1 MKTLPSSLG
10 FLKWQKRIALVC
22 KVNEDYFHP
31 LTNANI
37 VKGTVIQAAAAPKF
51 TNFAKLPL
59 ELQMKIW
66 KHAIPAPRLVR
77 INVQEDDDD
86 VIRYTTNTSVPAL
99 LSACHISR
107 KIILEVYS
115 TCFESGER
123 KIRMDGENDV
133 LVLFSQDG
141 RSELADLYDYLP
153 WIKGTKMGK
162 DIQSTFSGVTK
173 LAMVYYTFNNVAE
186 GQQRWFLSRFPS
198 LKRYFP
204 VVYGF
209 DIDLDAYGN
218 GIYLGIQR
226 QQLNILEQ
234 ECVTDGVVD
243 VTGYDLPE
251 PIAWSALRIAKVDR
265 KFEIVPA
272 MVGETEDNIGGTE

>member
-1 MKTLPSSLG
+1 
-10 FLKWQKRIALVC
+10 VC
-22 KVNEDYFHP
+22 KVNEDYFHR

-59 ELQMKIW
+59 EMQMKIW

-77 INVQEDDDD
+77 VNVQEDADDD
-86 VIRYTTNTSVPAL
+86 IRYTTNTSVPTL
-99 LSACHISR
+99 LSACHMSR
-107 KIILEVYS
+107 KIILEAYS

-133 LVLFSQDG
+133 LVLFSMG
-141 RSELADLYDYLP
+141 GCYGYLP
-153 WIKGTKMGK
+153 WIKSTKMGE
-162 DIQSTFSGVTK
+162 DIQRTFSGVTK
-173 LAMVYYTFNNVAE
+173 LAMVHYTFPNVTE
-186 GQQRWFLSRFPS
+186 GQQRWFLSHFQS

-204 VVYGF
+204 IVYGF
-209 DIDLDAYGN
+209 DTDLDAYGD
-218 GIYLGIQR
+218 GIYLGIQK

-243 VTGYDLPE
+243 VTGYDFSE
-251 PIAWSALRIAKVDR
+251 PIAWSALRIARVDR
-265 KFEIVPA
+265 KFEVVPA
-272 MVGETEDNIGGTE
+272 MVGENRRKNWWD